1 MSVPFNAQ
9 QGLIVVD
16 AELEG
21 PAGIVALRLAVDTGA
36 VRTLLRDAL
45 LLGVGHDPAQATQQ
59 TRMLSASGI
68 QPVPLVTVLRLKA
81 LEQER
86 QQFPVIAHT
95 LPAAAAI
102 DGLLGLDFF
111 RGMNLDI
118 DFRQGQITLT

>member
-1 MSVPFNAQ
+1 MSVPFNSQ
-9 QGLIVVD
+9 QGLIVID

-21 PAGIVALRLAVDTGA
+21 PAATISLRLAVDTGA

-45 LLGVGHDPAQATQQ
+45 LIAVGHDPAQSTQQ

-68 QPVPLVTVLRLKA
+68 QPVALVTVLRLKA

-102 DGLLGLDFF
+102 DGLLGLDFY
-111 RGMNLDI
+111 RGQKLDI
-118 DFRQGQITLT
+118 DFRQGLITLS